1 MLLKKILVMQS
12 RPTTMPEPFNFL
24 ICHKSTLSTEVTKTA
39 HDLVT
44 EQQQEHS
51 PLLLS
56 TICSKLLSFIS
67 NCLFKEI
74 YNGS

>member
-1 MLLKKILVMQS
+1 MLLKKIPVMQNS
-12 RPTTMPEPFNFL
+12 PTTMPEPFYFL
-24 ICHKSTLSTEVTKTA
+24 ICHKSTLSTEVAKSA
-39 HDLVT
+39 YDLAT

-51 PLLLS
+51 PLFLS

-67 NCLFKEI
+67 ICLFKEI